1 MLCVDGCLVTSPL
14 INRTQDHLL
23 SSTFHPRHII
33 NDRTNQQKLHCAT
46 LTSQTTNMAPSPY
59 ERTLRTIAMVAA
71 APGFILTL
79 AGGICISRMN
89 WWNHYNIATPYFAMI
104 PLFLTVA
111 TGVVHRRGNSN
122 PDSSSEIINALRT
135 TFWLMADLCLALGY
149 LAVLLP
155 IWIIEPGRLRGY
167 RSGGPLIVVVYGTCF
182 LLTNM

>member
-1 MLCVDGCLVTSPL
+1 
-14 INRTQDHLL
+14 
-23 SSTFHPRHII
+23 
-33 NDRTNQQKLHCAT
+33 
-46 LTSQTTNMAPSPY
+46 MAPSPY

-111 TGVVHRRGNSN
+111 TGAVHRRGNSS